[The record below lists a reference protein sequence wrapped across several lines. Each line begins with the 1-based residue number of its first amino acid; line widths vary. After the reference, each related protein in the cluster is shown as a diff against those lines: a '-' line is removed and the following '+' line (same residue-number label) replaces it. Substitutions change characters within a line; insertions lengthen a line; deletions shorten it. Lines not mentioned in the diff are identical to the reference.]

1 MGIKVKSI
9 GFNDEDH
16 HQKRLLDY
24 CNSVSNFSAYV
35 KALVFR
41 DMEGAPVLKQ
51 QPQEPNED
59 INSFI

>member
-9 GFNDEDH
+9 GFNEDDH
-16 HQKRLLDY
+16 HQKRILDY
-24 CNSVSNFSAYV
+24 CNSVGNFSAYV

-41 DMEGAPVLKQ
+41 DMECAPVVKQDPQ
-51 QPQEPNED
+51 QPDTD

>member
-9 GFNDEDH
+9 GFNEDDH
-16 HQKRLLDY
+16 HQKRILDY
-24 CNSVSNFSAYV
+24 CNSVGNFSAYV

-41 DMEGAPVLKQ
+41 DMEGAPAVKGE
-51 QPQEPNED
+51 PQEPETD